1 MDEAITEI
9 EQVLALPE
17 LNFSLPS
24 KKEADSTGAAYS
36 TKAGLDN
43 LNTPVDAP
51 LSGGAGGSGSG
62 SGLYSDAL
70 RLTDDD
76 RVGAFVCYASLLGRA
91 RRMKEANK
99 VLSHAKVMFA
109 GSAQEVQVLVAAS
122 QLFVEKGDFDA
133 AIRML
138 DKISEES
145 STFARAQLIKA
156 DIVLNH
162 NHDKEGFTK
171 CYQQLADKEPT
182 AKNFALLG
190 EAYLRILNP
199 EAAIDALE
207 QAYKLDPKNGRLR
220 GRIGEIIWFR
230 HIFLYTSK
238 SCDTHYALF
247 LTLCLLNALHCVY
260 TGRALVATHE
270 YHRAVEFY
278 ESAIRELNKAMSSQA
293 AAGPGGS
300 KGSAT
305 NSSTGAGNDLV
316 LLSHDLSKL
325 YIKLGEFTFILP
337 QQPLLLRCCSS

>member
-1 MDEAITEI
+1 MWFVGWFTLRPERSGVLQGRLDEATTEI

-17 LNFSLPS
+17 LNFSLP
-24 KKEADSTGAAYS
+24 KKEGEASSVAYN

-43 LNTPVDAP
+43 PPPVDAHM
-51 LSGGAGGSGSG
+51 SSAAGAA
-62 SGLYSDAL
+62 YSDSL
-70 RLTDDD
+70 RLTEDDK
-76 RVGAFVCYASLLGRA
+76 VGAFVCYSALLGRS

-99 VLSHAKVMFA
+99 VLSHAKVLFA

-138 DKISEES
+138 DKITEES

-156 DIVLNH
+156 DIVLNN

-220 GRIGEIIWFR
+220 GRIGEEN
-230 HIFLYTSK
+230 
-238 SCDTHYALF
+238 
-247 LTLCLLNALHCVY
+247 CLLQCF
-260 TGRALVATHE
+260 G
-270 YHRAVEFY
+270 
-278 ESAIRELNKAMSSQA
+278 
-293 AAGPGGS
+293 
-300 KGSAT
+300 
-305 NSSTGAGNDLV
+305 D
-316 LLSHDLSKL
+316 
-325 YIKLGEFTFILP
+325 
-337 QQPLLLRCCSS
+337 PLLTIVPVPQPVVVHGAVVYA